1 MNKDVQLKTLA
12 KTGQGSRQPH
22 LANMV
27 MWTEHV
33 LCVTR
38 YYIFKNNILAINIII
53 VTTIIIIITFLVWA
67 LNRITE
73 K

>member
-1 MNKDVQLKTLA
+1 
-12 KTGQGSRQPH
+12 
-22 LANMV
+22 